1 MKAIEQNDIADTI
14 EEIALTLDAL
24 SSQSE
29 KEWDLSVNHM
39 TKYLKARVNYERGLD
54 LEKVALLAAA
64 GMQFL
69 HDETMRSLSGK
80 FTEGDITALMGC
92 YQGDIVSPNK
102 AVNVSVD
109 ILNSVFPKRDENC
122 AIDTIRLIEKLHG
135 LNTVQRFT
143 LVDVIEQIWYQGG
156 VEPKNIVSPKN
167 FLASIDIELK

>member
-64 GMQFL
+64 RMQFL
-69 HDETMRSLSGK
+69 HDETMRSPSGK
-80 FTEGDITALMGC
+80 FTEGDITALMGWLPRRHC
-92 YQGDIVSPNK
+92 VTK
-102 AVNVSVD
+102 
-109 ILNSVFPKRDENC
+109 
-122 AIDTIRLIEKLHG
+122 
-135 LNTVQRFT
+135 
-143 LVDVIEQIWYQGG
+143 
-156 VEPKNIVSPKN
+156 
-167 FLASIDIELK
+167 